1 MLRISFCIFIIKYK
15 CSIFYLH
22 AVLFPLKY
30 TWAGLFGRSDAYI
43 LKLLNKKTNV
53 QQNILPFKTI
63 FLVLTE
69 HEKKKINENTQ
80 KKSLKLPYP
89 LPSII

>member
-30 TWAGLFGRSDAYI
+30 TWAGLSGRSDAYI
-43 LKLLNKKTNV
+43 LKLLNKKTNMCNRIYFPLR
-53 QQNILPFKTI
+53 QYSWYLENIKRK
-63 FLVLTE
+63 E
-69 HEKKKINENTQ
+69 
-80 KKSLKLPYP
+80 
-89 LPSII
+89 